1 MSKYSKEEQAAN
13 RGKWTAALRS
23 GEYQQARHQLRREIE
38 SLADDTVAIGFCCL
52 GVACEVAVKEG
63 VVRREQSFYGS
74 VSGIHEYCVRAVSGD
89 IHSDSSSTAL
99 PQAVVDWLGLSGRDG
114 DLTERVEY
122 KHPGHECDEEHTTGT
137 LIGLNDDAGYT
148 FEQIADLVDG
158 GKVKVA

>member
-74 VSGIHEYCVRAVSGD
+74 VSGD

-158 GKVKVA
+158 GKVKVTP